1 MGEQTVSYRWL
12 RWLALGLAGITL
24 SASGSWLTLTP
35 ELPDISILKEVRY
48 ETPLQVLTRDGQVIS
63 EFGIKHTVPLT
74 YAQIPKT
81 LVNAFLAAEDDQ
93 FFQHDGIDYSSLGRA
108 FGELVTSGSIR
119 SGGSTITMQLAKN
132 YFLTNAKTFNRKF
145 TEILLAKRIEDSL
158 TKQEILELYLNKIYL
173 GQRAYGI
180 GAAAKIYY
188 GKPVKQL
195 SIAEMAMIAGLP
207 KAPSRYNPIANP
219 ERAMI
224 RRNWIIGRMYKLGHI
239 SKADHD
245 KALKA
250 PVGLNYKNSL
260 QDVSAPYLAEMVREA
275 LLERFGEKVYD
286 SGYKVYTT
294 VSASNQEA
302 ANQAVINGL
311 LDYDRRH
318 GWRGAEARVDT
329 TPLDSLAR
337 IGTLEPAVVSA
348 VAKQSA
354 TVELRNGERVV
365 LNWAAMSWA
374 RRYIDTDRYG
384 NLPTSASQILK
395 VGDIIR
401 LQPVAKGWRLAQIPQ
416 VQGQL
421 IALNPDSGAIEALVG
436 GFDYSRSKFNRS
448 VQGWRQSGSIIKPFI
463 YAKALERG
471 YTPASLIDDA
481 PLDFDGW
488 QPSNSD
494 GKFMGPI
501 TLRRALYLSR
511 NLVSIRL
518 LQAVGV
524 SSARNYI
531 SRFGIDAQRMP
542 SNLTLALGTGEVLPV
557 QMATA
562 FAAIANGGLRV
573 NPYYI
578 EKVVDRAGNIV
589 FQANP
594 RRVCRECEIPPP
606 FVIVPNEVAATEPP
620 SEAPTSDVI
629 GDTTETSAAIEN
641 LTSEPD
647 DSLQAPTDSALQIGS
662 LAPPAKTQNPALRI
676 MRPRAAWQMYNILQD
691 VILRGTGRAALSLD
705 RSDLAGKTGT
715 TNEAR
720 DAWFAGFNSKMVAVS
735 WVGFDKPTSLGRSE
749 YGGVAALPIWRDY
762 MAVALRGMPVS
773 LPPAPPGL
781 TSVPIDR
788 KTGQRTLEGDP
799 NATEEWFTDE
809 RVPAA
814 PLPMPEPAAEAAPA
828 ATDAPATGLSG
839 AIQRLLNSVP

>member
-1 MGEQTVSYRWL
+1 MGEQTVSFRWL
-12 RWLALGLAGITL
+12 RWIALGLAGITL

-48 ETPLQVLTRDGQVIS
+48 ETPLQVLTRDGKVIS
-63 EFGIKHTVPLT
+63 EFGVKHTVPLT
-74 YAQIPKT
+74 YAQIPKS

-93 FFQHDGIDYSSLGRA
+93 FFHHDGIDYSSLGRA
-108 FGELVTSGSIR
+108 VGELVTSGSIR

-132 YFLTNAKTFNRKF
+132 YFLTNARTFNRKF

-188 GKPVKQL
+188 GKSITQL
-195 SIAEMAMIAGLP
+195 TIAEMAMIAGLP
-207 KAPSRYNPIANP
+207 KAPSRYNPVANP
-219 ERAMI
+219 ERALI
-224 RRNWIIGRMYKLGHI
+224 RRNWIIGRMLKLDFI
-239 SKADHD
+239 NKADHD

-250 PVGLNYKNSL
+250 PVGLNYKSSL
-260 QDVSAPYLAEMVREA
+260 QDVSAPYLAEMVRGA
-275 LLERFGEKVYD
+275 LLERFGEDVYD

-294 VSASNQEA
+294 VSANNQDA
-302 ANQAVINGL
+302 ANQAVVNGL
-311 LDYDRRH
+311 LAYDRRH
-318 GWRGAEARVDT
+318 GWRGAEARVET
-329 TPLDSLAR
+329 TALNSVSR

-354 TVELRNGERVV
+354 TVELRSGERVV
-365 LNWAAMSWA
+365 LDWEAMSWA
-374 RRYIDTDRYG
+374 RRYLDTDRYS
-384 NLPTSASQILK
+384 NPPTSASQILK

-401 LQPVAKGWRLAQIPQ
+401 LQPNGKRWRLAQIPQ
-416 VQGQL
+416 VQGQI
-421 IALNPDSGAIEALVG
+421 IAMNPETGAIEALVG
-436 GFDYSRSKFNRS
+436 GFDYSYSKFNRS
-448 VQGWRQSGSIIKPFI
+448 VQGWRQAGSIIKPFI
-463 YAKALERG
+463 YAKALELG

-494 GKFMGPI
+494 GEFMGPI

-557 QMATA
+557 QMVTA
-562 FAAIANGGLRV
+562 YAAIANGGLRV
-573 NPYYI
+573 NPYFI
-578 EKVVDRAGNIV
+578 EKVVDRSGRIV

-594 RRVCRECEIPPP
+594 RRICRECEMPSALP
-606 FVIVPNEVAATEPP
+606 VSAAADNANPTEDASDDS
-620 SEAPTSDVI
+620 SEAPS
-629 GDTTETSAAIEN
+629 N
-641 LTSEPD
+641 SE
-647 DSLQAPTDSALQIGS
+647 LQIGS
-662 LAPPAKTQNPALRI
+662 LAITPATVEDPALRI
-676 MRPRAAWQMYNILQD
+676 MRPRAAWQMYNIMQD
-691 VILRGTGRAALSLD
+691 VILRGTGRGALSLG

-715 TNEAR
+715 TDEAR

-735 WVGFDKPTSLGRSE
+735 WVGFDKPRSLGQNE
-749 YGGVAALPIWRDY
+749 YGGVAALPIWREY
-762 MAVALRGMPVS
+762 MAVALRGMPYS
-773 LPPAPPGL
+773 LPPKPPGL
-781 TSVPIDR
+781 TAIAVDPT
-788 KTGQRTLEGDP
+788 TGQRTSEGDP
-799 NATEEWFTDE
+799 NSSAEWFTDE
-809 RVPAA
+809 RVPTMSA
-814 PLPMPEPAAEAAPA
+814 PVLPNASKNEGN
-828 ATDAPATGLSG
+828 GLVDG
-839 AIQRLLNSVP
+839 IKNLINSVP

>member
-1 MGEQTVSYRWL
+1 MSEQAVSFRWL
-12 RWLALGLAGITL
+12 RWMGLGLAGITL

-48 ETPLQVLTRDGQVIS
+48 ETPLQVLTREGKVIS
-63 EFGIKHTVPLT
+63 EFGVKHTVPLT

-132 YFLTNAKTFNRKF
+132 YFLTNARTFNRKF

-188 GKPVKQL
+188 GKPVAQL
-195 SIAEMAMIAGLP
+195 TVAEMAMIAGLP
-207 KAPSRYNPIANP
+207 KAPSRYNPVANP
-219 ERAMI
+219 DRAMV
-224 RRNWIIGRMYKLGHI
+224 RRNWIIGRMLKLGFI
-239 SKADHD
+239 NKADHD

-250 PVGLNYKNSL
+250 PVGLNYKSSL

-294 VSASNQEA
+294 VGVSNQDA
-302 ANQAVINGL
+302 ANNAVINGL
-311 LDYDRRH
+311 LAYDRRH

-329 TPLDSLAR
+329 TPLNTLSR

-354 TVELRNGERVV
+354 TVELRSGERVV
-365 LNWAAMSWA
+365 LNWDAMRWA
-374 RRYIDTDRYG
+374 RRYIDTNRYS
-384 NLPTSASQILK
+384 NLPTTASQILK

-401 LQPVAKGWRLAQIPQ
+401 LQPNGKSWTLAQIPQ

-421 IALNPDSGAIEALVG
+421 IALNPETGAIEALVG

-448 VQGWRQSGSIIKPFI
+448 IQGRRQAGSIIKPFI

-531 SRFGIDAQRMP
+531 SRFGIDPKHMP
-542 SNLTLALGTGEVLPV
+542 NNLTLALGTGEVLPV

-562 FAAIANGGLRV
+562 FAAIANGGLRI
-573 NPYYI
+573 NPYFI
-578 EKVVDRAGNIV
+578 EKVVDRSGKIV
-589 FQANP
+589 FEANP
-594 RRVCRECEIPPP
+594 RRVCRECEIPTAIVASALETSGAAENEDGTT
-606 FVIVPNEVAATEPP
+606 VIPAEADDS
-620 SEAPTSDVI
+620 SEAPI
-629 GDTTETSAAIEN
+629 N
-641 LTSEPD
+641 SE
-647 DSLQAPTDSALQIGS
+647 LQIGGLS
-662 LAPPAKTQNPALRI
+662 TTPAADKNPALRI
-676 MRPRAAWQMYNILQD
+676 MRPRAAWQMYNIMQD
-691 VILRGTGRAALSLD
+691 VIVRGTGRAALSLG

-715 TNEAR
+715 TDEAK
-720 DAWFAGFNSKMVAVS
+720 DAWFAGFNGKMVAVS
-735 WVGFDKPTSLGRSE
+735 WVGFDKPASLGRSE
-749 YGGVAALPIWRDY
+749 YGGVAALPIWREY
-762 MAVALRGMPVS
+762 MATALRGMPMS

-781 TSVPIDR
+781 TAITIDR
-788 KTGQRTLEGDP
+788 TTGQRTVDDDP
-799 NATEEWFTDE
+799 NAVKEWFTDE
-809 RVPAA
+809 RVPAI
-814 PLPMPEPAAEAAPA
+814 PELIPVPVDPASAEG
-828 ATDAPATGLSG
+828 ATEGGISG
-839 AIQRLLNSVP
+839 AIKRLLNSVP